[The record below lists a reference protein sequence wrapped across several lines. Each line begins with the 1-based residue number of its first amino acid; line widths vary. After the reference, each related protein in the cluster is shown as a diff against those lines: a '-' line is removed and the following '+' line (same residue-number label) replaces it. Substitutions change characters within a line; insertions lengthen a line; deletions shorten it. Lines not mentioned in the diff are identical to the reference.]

1 MGRPLKG
8 TRPISDP
15 SLTDDFWRE
24 LTGNPE
30 PSQRDQFL
38 WLSIDL
44 VRKLGLSQFTVTPVA
59 RRLGYSV
66 AMVNHHFGSRD
77 GLIAEGAATVHAHY
91 SERVVSASENAAAN
105 PRARLEANIRA
116 RFVEGRKLG
125 GWAQVLNFPFHSF
138 ESPHIA
144 MERVGHSFDA
154 SFYRNLA
161 YLTQLVSDYQRGT
174 ISTSMPD
181 VSNFATSALSA
192 DSTAFYHASMIGT
205 ASAGA
210 VMWLTG
216 RLDVR
221 EQTPD
226 FAKLTAT
233 MLEWQIQRLL
243 DAIPLDAKV

>member
-8 TRPISDP
+8 TRPVADP
-15 SLTDDFWRE
+15 SLTDDFWLE
-24 LTGNPE
+24 LTGVPE
-30 PSQRDQFL
+30 PAQRDQFL

-44 VRKLGLSQFTVTPVA
+44 VRKLGLSQFTVTTVA

-66 AMVNHHFGSRD
+66 AMINHHFGSRD
-77 GLIAEGAATVHAHY
+77 GLIAEGASRVHDQYSDRVMIAT
-91 SERVVSASENAAAN
+91 ERAAAN

-144 MERVGHSFDA
+144 MERVGRSFDS

-161 YLTQLVSDYQRGT
+161 YLTQLVIDYQRGE
-174 ISTSMPD
+174 ISTSIPE
-181 VSNFATSALSA
+181 VASFPSNVLATN
-192 DSTAFYHASMIGT
+192 STAFHHASMIGT

-221 EQTPD
+221 EQTAD
-226 FAKLTAT
+226 FVKLTDS
-233 MLEWQIQRLL
+233 MLEWQIETLL
-243 DAIPLDAKV
+243 AAIPIDMKP

>member
-8 TRPISDP
+8 TRPVTDP
-15 SLTDDFWRE
+15 SLTEEFW
-24 LTGNPE
+24 LKLVGD
-30 PSQRDQFL
+30 PSPAQRDQFL

-44 VRKLGLSQFTVTPVA
+44 VRKLGLSQFTITTVA
-59 RRLGYSV
+59 KRLGYSV

-77 GLIAEGAATVHAHY
+77 GLIAEGAAKVHEQY
-91 SERVVSASENAAAN
+91 SDRVMGLTEGAPAK

-116 RFVEGRKLG
+116 RFIEGRKLG

-144 MERVGHSFDA
+144 MERVGSSFDA

-161 YLTQLVSDYQRGT
+161 YLTQLVVDYQRGT
-174 ISTSMPD
+174 ISTSIPD
-181 VSNFATSALSA
+181 VADFPSNVLAANP
-192 DSTAFYHASMIGT
+192 TAFHHASMIGT

-221 EQTPD
+221 EQSAD
-226 FAKLTAT
+226 FTALTNS
-233 MLEWQIQRLL
+233 MLDWQIETLL
-243 DAIPLDAKV
+243 ASIPLNTES

>member
-8 TRPISDP
+8 SRPVADS
-15 SLTDDFWRE
+15 SLTEEFWRE

-30 PSQRDQFL
+30 PAQRDQFL

-44 VRKLGLSQFTVTPVA
+44 VRKLGLSQFTITTVA
-59 RRLGYSV
+59 KQLGYSV

-77 GLIAEGAATVHAHY
+77 GLIAEGAATVHAQY
-91 SERVVSASENAAAN
+91 SERVRLASESAPAN
-105 PRARLEANIRA
+105 PRARLEAHIRA
-116 RFVEGRKLG
+116 RFVEGRKLR

-138 ESPHIA
+138 ESPHVA
-144 MERVGHSFDA
+144 MERVGRSFEA
-154 SFYRNLA
+154 SFYQNLA
-161 YLTQLVSDYQRGT
+161 YLTQLVIDYQRGT

-181 VSNFATSALSA
+181 VTDFPANVVASNP
-192 DSTAFYHASMIGT
+192 TAFHHASMIGT

-221 EQTPD
+221 EQSAD
-226 FAKLTAT
+226 FVELTDA
-233 MLEWQIQRLL
+233 MLEWQAQTLL
-243 DAIPLDAKV
+243 DAIPIDVTV

>member
-15 SLTDDFWRE
+15 SLTEDFWLE
-24 LTGNPE
+24 LTGNPD
-30 PSQRDQFL
+30 PAQRDQFL
-38 WLSIDL
+38 WLCIDL
-44 VRKLGLSQFTVTPVA
+44 VRKLGLSQFTVTAVA
-59 RRLGYSV
+59 RQLGYSV

-91 SERVVSASENAAAN
+91 SEQVLSASEGAAAN

-144 MERVGHSFDA
+144 MERAGHSFDA

-161 YLTQLVSDYQRGT
+161 YLTQLVIDYQRGP
-174 ISTSMPD
+174 ISSSMPA
-181 VSNFATSALSA
+181 VSNFPANVLATN
-192 DSTAFYHASMIGT
+192 STAFHHASMIGT

-226 FAKLTAT
+226 FTKLTAA
-233 MLEWQIQRLL
+233 MLEWQIETLL
-243 DAIPLDAKV
+243 AAIPVDSTP

>member
-8 TRPISDP
+8 TRPVADP
-15 SLTDDFWRE
+15 SLTDDFWFE
-24 LTGNPE
+24 ITGTPE

-44 VRKLGLSQFTVTPVA
+44 VRKLGLSQFTVTTVA

-66 AMVNHHFGSRD
+66 AMINHHFGSRD
-77 GLIAEGAATVHAHY
+77 GLIAEGAARVHDQY
-91 SERVVSASENAAAN
+91 SDRVMMATERAAAH

-116 RFVEGRKLG
+116 RFIEGRKLG

-144 MERVGHSFDA
+144 MERVGRSFDS

-161 YLTQLVSDYQRGT
+161 YLTQLVIDYQSGE
-174 ISTSMPD
+174 ISTSMPE
-181 VSNFATSALSA
+181 VASFPSNVLATNP
-192 DSTAFYHASMIGT
+192 TAFHHASMIGT

-221 EQTPD
+221 EQTAD
-226 FAKLTAT
+226 FAKLTDS
-233 MLEWQIQRLL
+233 MLEWQIQTLL
-243 DAIPLDAKV
+243 AAIPLDITS

>member
-8 TRPISDP
+8 TRPIADP
-15 SLTDDFWRE
+15 SLTESFWVE
-24 LTGNPE
+24 LTGNAE
-30 PSQRDQFL
+30 PAQRDQFL

-44 VRKLGLSQFTVTPVA
+44 VRKLGLSQFTVTTVA

-66 AMVNHHFGSRD
+66 AMINHHFGSRD
-77 GLIAEGAATVHAHY
+77 GLIAEGAAAVHAQY
-91 SERVVSASENAAAN
+91 SEQVVNASENAAAN

-138 ESPHIA
+138 ESPNIA

-161 YLTQLVSDYQRGT
+161 YLTQLVIDYQRGT
-174 ISTSMPD
+174 
-181 VSNFATSALSA
+181 VSASQLDIENFPANVLATN
-192 DSTAFYHASMIGT
+192 STAFHHASMIGT

-210 VMWLTG
+210 VMWLAG

-221 EQTPD
+221 DQTPD
-226 FAKLTAT
+226 FAKLTES
-233 MLEWQIQRLL
+233 MLDWQIQTLL